1 MWMKG
6 DQILWPT
13 FLQSLV
19 VRKKITVLLFWSM
32 HFFEIMVTSSHTSQ
46 WWWDNILLVTCKPDK
61 QDLYKTLLPYIKHVP
76 KPYLNIAIVFDE
88 YWSNV
93 KHSLAFKTPFILNW
107 INSAV
112 RRPRDQTHNTWLWNI
127 NKHFAHLT
135 VPLKSHTYFLLSVL
149 PKDLQRGREYN
160 LTGFLRRSINQCYGN
175 KRIIHIHF
183 GTYYSEK
190 CKIVRLTFTETRKLV
205 TNSYEYKIIH

>member
-61 QDLYKTLLPYIKHVP
+61 QDLYKTLLPYKTRCQALLKYCHSFWLILIKCQTFFSLQNSIHP
-76 KPYLNIAIVFDE
+76 KLNQFSCEATTRPDTQYLV
-88 YWSNV
+88 V
-93 KHSLAFKTPFILNW
+93 KYKQTFRTSDSPFKVSYIFFVIRIT
-107 INSAV
+107 
-112 RRPRDQTHNTWLWNI
+112 
-127 NKHFAHLT
+127 K
-135 VPLKSHTYFLLSVL
+135 
-149 PKDLQRGREYN
+149 
-160 LTGFLRRSINQCYGN
+160 GFTAGE
-175 KRIIHIHF
+175 RI
-183 GTYYSEK
+183 
-190 CKIVRLTFTETRKLV
+190 
-205 TNSYEYKIIH
+205 